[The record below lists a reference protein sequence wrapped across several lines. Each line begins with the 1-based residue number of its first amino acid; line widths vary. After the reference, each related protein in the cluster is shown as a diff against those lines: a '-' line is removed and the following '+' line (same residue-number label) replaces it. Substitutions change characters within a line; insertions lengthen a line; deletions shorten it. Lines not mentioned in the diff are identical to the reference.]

1 MLTTTEALLQQL
13 KTLGDPMRARLVML
27 CSLGECSVSEL
38 VETTAQSQPRI
49 SQHLKQLCDAGLME
63 RFRDGHF
70 VYYRVPMR
78 GAQGASRRRLL
89 ALLPDDEPQFVRD
102 FEKLKSLRAAAGA
115 SPDIASDD
123 VDRSLHRAL
132 VALTVAAPLGDMLD
146 IGCGQGRILKLL
158 ASRAGRAVG
167 VDVDSDARRM
177 ARAELLLA
185 GLPNCSLRKGD
196 MYALPFDDAEFDT
209 VILDDVLATAELP
222 ADVVAEARRL
232 LRPGGRL
239 LFLSS
244 CGERGSTGLGEQFAG
259 LCADAG
265 LRLAQPRLIPAR
277 NPLWLLAVATPIAVT
292 EAA

>member
-1 MLTTTEALLQQL
+1 MNESLLRRRQL
-13 KTLGDPMRARLVML
+13 LDNGCPAGTRGVQIGLGVRELRFRLV
-27 CSLGECSVSEL
+27 
-38 VETTAQSQPRI
+38 
-49 SQHLKQLCDAGLME
+49 
-63 RFRDGHF
+63 
-70 VYYRVPMR
+70 
-78 GAQGASRRRLL
+78 
-89 ALLPDDEPQFVRD
+89 
-102 FEKLKSLRAAAGA
+102 
-115 SPDIASDD
+115 
-123 VDRSLHRAL
+123 
-132 VALTVAAPLGDMLD
+132 PLGP
-146 IGCGQGRILKLL
+146 Q
-158 ASRAGRAVG
+158 
-167 VDVDSDARRM
+167 
-177 ARAELLLA
+177 RAELLLA

-222 ADVVAEARRL
+222 AGAVAEARRL

-244 CGERGSTGLGEQFAG
+244 CGERGSTGRGEQFAG